1 MTTEDRTK
9 AKEVPVKKEASTP
22 ARFDQQIEHLFE
34 DFFNRRWL
42 RPFSPEWP
50 ALSGKLETKAPKVDI
65 VDRDAEVFV
74 KAELPGFGKDE
85 IEINVTGNSITVK
98 GSARKEEETDK
109 DNYHQREIVSSYVSR
124 TVPLPC
130 EVDGDNAKATLK
142 DGMLEVT
149 IPKAK
154 GAQSKRVEIQS

>member
-1 MTTEDRTK
+1 MAKE
-9 AKEVPVKKEASTP
+9 KEVPVKSQESTP

-42 RPFSPEWP
+42 RPFSTDWP
-50 ALSGKLETKAPKVDI
+50 AWPSKLEAKAPKVDV
-65 VDRDAEVFV
+65 VDRESEVFV

-85 IEINVTGNSITVK
+85 IEVNVTGNSITVK
-98 GSARKEEETDK
+98 GSARKEEEK
-109 DNYHQREIVSSYVSR
+109 DEENYHQREIVSSYVSR

-130 EVDGDNAKATLK
+130 EVDGDNAKASLK
-142 DGMLEVT
+142 EGMLEVT

-154 GAQSKRVEIQS
+154 SAASKRIEIES